1 MRRRTRK
8 RKTIII
14 HESSIHILK
23 RITALIFMCLVLCF
37 VCTVLYS
44 FFHFIIF
51 QFVSICSLFFISAL
65 LFVHYRYKKSIKYLL
80 QVFVERAQL
89 ITKDLDDNHVTIN
102 AKFVYYEDSDCDII
116 EYVPRAVN
124 KINIEDFPVRLVE
137 VLEDITKKA
146 WILVD
151 CSITR
156 TSLIM
161 KFSHEPEKR
170 LVIDS
175 DSYSY
180 LEQNRGMKIKISS
193 RVIWDL
199 EKAPTAAVLGGTGS
213 GKTSFIKYIMLSFLF
228 LNHKNEVFV
237 IDGKSAFLYSTSS
250 FNKDGHTTNTPEGA
264 MLMLDEIT
272 KIMNDRYDQ
281 INAHYDDEDDIT
293 YCEKYKDKGSYL
305 FVIDELLALMTLIQA
320 EDKLKKPADR
330 LGPQIM
336 SKILNLVV
344 KSRQVNIYCLLSGQ
358 TMSAEVLS
366 TAVRSNIGFRAILGS
381 VSPTQSMEMFN
392 MGVSLLP
399 RPLDDQFSGY
409 YWKDGMNTPMPFL
422 QPHVARG
429 FRFKSALRKLSNR
442 AA

>member
-8 RKTIII
+8 RKIII
-14 HESSIHILK
+14 HESSIHISK
-23 RITALIFMCLVLCF
+23 KIKALIFMCLVLCF
-37 VCTVLYS
+37 VCTFLYS

-51 QFVSICSLFFISAL
+51 QFVSICSLFFVPAL
-65 LFVHYRYKKSIKYLL
+65 LIAYYCYKKSIKYLL
-80 QVFVERAQL
+80 QVFVERAEL
-89 ITKDLDDNHVTIN
+89 IKNDLDSNQVTLS
-102 AKFVYYEDSDCDII
+102 AKFLYYMDSDCDII

-124 KINIEDFPVRLVE
+124 KINIDDFPVRLVE
-137 VLEDITKKA
+137 VLEDISKKP

-161 KFSHEPEKR
+161 KFTHEPEKR

-175 DSYSY
+175 DSDLGQS
-180 LEQNRGMKIKISS
+180 NDFKIKISS
-193 RVIWDL
+193 RVTWDL
-199 EKAPTAAVLGGTGS
+199 EKAPTAALLGGTGS
-213 GKTSFIKYIMLSFLF
+213 GKTSVIKYILLSFLA
-228 LNHKNEVFV
+228 LNKKNQVFV

-250 FNKDGHTTNTPEGA
+250 FNKDGHTANTPEGA
-264 MLMLDEIT
+264 MEILDELT
-272 KIMNDRYDQ
+272 NIMNDRYAQ
-281 INAHYDDEDDIT
+281 MNSNPEDEEDIT

-305 FVIDELLALMTLIQA
+305 LVFDELLALMTLVQS
-320 EDKLKKPADR
+320 EDKLKKPAER

-336 SKILNLVV
+336 AKILNLVV

-358 TMSAEVLS
+358 TLSAEVLS

-392 MGVSLLP
+392 IGVSALP

-409 YWKDGMNTPMPFL
+409 YWHDGMDIAMPFL
-422 QPHVARG
+422 QPYVARG

>member
-8 RKTIII
+8 RKIII
-14 HESSIHILK
+14 HESSIHISK
-23 RITALIFMCLVLCF
+23 KIKALIFMCLVLCF
-37 VCTVLYS
+37 VCTFLYS

-51 QFVSICSLFFISAL
+51 QFVSICSLFFVPAL
-65 LFVHYRYKKSIKYLL
+65 LIAYYCYKKSIKYLL
-80 QVFVERAQL
+80 QVFVERAEL
-89 ITKDLDDNHVTIN
+89 IKNDLDSNQVTLS
-102 AKFVYYEDSDCDII
+102 AKFLYYMDSDCDII

-124 KINIEDFPVRLVE
+124 KINIDDFPVRLVE
-137 VLEDITKKA
+137 VLEDISKKP

-161 KFSHEPEKR
+161 KFTHEPEKR

-175 DSYSY
+175 DSDLNSF
-180 LEQNRGMKIKISS
+180 LEQPKVIRISS
-193 RVIWDL
+193 RVTWDL

-213 GKTSFIKYIMLSFLF
+213 GKSSLIKYVILCFLI
-228 LNHKNEVFV
+228 LHKQNEVFV

-264 MLMLDEIT
+264 MEILDELT
-272 KIMNDRYDQ
+272 NIMNDRYAQ
-281 INAHYDDEDDIT
+281 MNSNPEDEEDIT

-305 FVIDELLALMTLIQA
+305 LVIDELLALMTLVQA

-336 SKILNLVV
+336 AKILNLVV

-358 TMSAEVLS
+358 TLSADVLS

-392 MGVSLLP
+392 IGVSALP

-409 YWKDGMNTPMPFL
+409 YWHDGMDIAMPFL
-422 QPHVARG
+422 QPYVARG

>member
-1 MRRRTRK
+1 MRK
-8 RKTIII
+8 RRIIVNKSSIII
-14 HESSIHILK
+14 SNQFK
-23 RITALIFMCLVLCF
+23 ALIFILFLLCLIF
-37 VCTVLYS
+37 ESLYLLL
-44 FFHFIIF
+44 H
-51 QFVSICSLFFISAL
+51 
-65 LFVHYRYKKSIKYLL
+65 LFVFEVIAMLFLITISFSFLFYYRYKKSIKYYL
-80 QVFVERAQL
+80 QIFCERSEL
-89 ITKDLDDNHVTIN
+89 IKKDLDDVHKTIS
-102 AKFVYYEDSDCDII
+102 AKFFYYNKSNYDLI

-124 KINIEDFPVRLVE
+124 KINIDDFPVRLVE
-137 VLEDITKKA
+137 VLEDISKKP

-161 KFSHEPEKR
+161 KFTHEPEKR

-175 DSYSY
+175 DSDLNSF
-180 LEQNRGMKIKISS
+180 LEQPKVIRISS
-193 RVIWDL
+193 RVTWDL

-213 GKTSFIKYIMLSFLF
+213 GKTSVIKYILLSFLA
-228 LNHKNEVFV
+228 LNDQNQVFV

-272 KIMNDRYDQ
+272 KIMNDRYAQ
-281 INAHYDDEDDIT
+281 MNANSDDEDDIT
-293 YCEKYKDKGSYL
+293 FCEKYKDKGAYL
-305 FVIDELLALMTLIQA
+305 FVVDELLALMALVQA

-336 SKILNLVV
+336 AKILNLVV

-358 TMSAEVLS
+358 TLSAEVLS

-392 MGVSLLP
+392 MGVSGLP

-422 QPHVARG
+422 QPHVASG

>member
-1 MRRRTRK
+1 MPRRK
-8 RKTIII
+8 RKIII
-14 HESSIHILK
+14 HESSIHISK
-23 RITALIFMCLVLCF
+23 KIKALIFMCLVLCF
-37 VCTVLYS
+37 VCTFLYS

-51 QFVSICSLFFISAL
+51 QFVSICSLFFVPAL
-65 LFVHYRYKKSIKYLL
+65 LIAYYRYKKSIKYLL

-89 ITKDLDDNHVTIN
+89 ITKDLDDNHITIN
-102 AKFVYYEDSDCDII
+102 AKFLYYKDSDCDII

-124 KINIEDFPVRLVE
+124 KINIDDFPVRIIE
-137 VLEDITKKA
+137 VLEDLSKDP
-146 WILVD
+146 WILID
-151 CSITR
+151 YSITR
-156 TSLIM
+156 TSFIM
-161 KFSHEPEKR
+161 KFSHQLEER

-175 DSYSY
+175 DSDLNSF
-180 LEQNRGMKIKISS
+180 LEKPKVIRISS
-193 RVIWDL
+193 RVTWDL

-213 GKTSFIKYIMLSFLF
+213 GKSSFIKYVILCFLI
-228 LNHKNEVFV
+228 LHEQNQVFV

-272 KIMNDRYDQ
+272 KIMNDRYSQ
-281 INAHYDDEDDIT
+281 MNANPDDEDDIT
-293 YCEKYKDKGSYL
+293 YCQKYKDKGSYL
-305 FVIDELLALMTLIQA
+305 FVIDELLALMTLVQA
-320 EDKLKKPADR
+320 EDKLKKSAER

-358 TMSAEVLS
+358 TLSAEILS

-392 MGVSLLP
+392 IGVSSLP
-399 RPLDDQFSGY
+399 RPSEEPFSGY
-409 YWKDGMNTPMPFL
+409 YWHNEMDTAMPFL
-422 QPHVARG
+422 QPYVAKG

>member
-8 RKTIII
+8 RKIII
-14 HESSIHILK
+14 HESSIHISK
-23 RITALIFMCLVLCF
+23 KIKALIFMCLVLCF
-37 VCTVLYS
+37 VCTFLYS

-51 QFVSICSLFFISAL
+51 QFVSICSLFFVPAL
-65 LFVHYRYKKSIKYLL
+65 LIAYYRYKKSIKYLL
-80 QVFVERAQL
+80 QVFVERAEL
-89 ITKDLDDNHVTIN
+89 IKNDLDSNQVTLS
-102 AKFVYYEDSDCDII
+102 AKFLYYMDSDCDII

-124 KINIEDFPVRLVE
+124 KINIDDFPVRLVE
-137 VLEDITKKA
+137 VLEDISKKP

-161 KFSHEPEKR
+161 KFTHEPEKR

-175 DSYSY
+175 DSYLGQS
-180 LEQNRGMKIKISS
+180 NDFKIKISS
-193 RVIWDL
+193 RVTWDL

-213 GKTSFIKYIMLSFLF
+213 GKTSFIKYIMLCFLF
-228 LNHKNEVFV
+228 LNDQNQVFV

-250 FNKDGHTTNTPEGA
+250 FNKDGHTANTPEGA
-264 MLMLDEIT
+264 MEILDELT
-272 KIMNDRYDQ
+272 NIMNDRYAQ
-281 INAHYDDEDDIT
+281 MNSNPEDEEDIT
-293 YCEKYKDKGSYL
+293 YCQKYKDKGSYL
-305 FVIDELLALMTLIQA
+305 LVFDELLALMTLVQS
-320 EDKLKKPADR
+320 EDKLKKPAER

-336 SKILNLVV
+336 AKILNLVV

-358 TMSAEVLS
+358 TLSAEVLS

-392 MGVSLLP
+392 IGVSGLP
-399 RPLDDQFSGY
+399 RASDEQFSGY
-409 YWKDGMNTPMPFL
+409 YWHDGMDIAMPFL
-422 QPHVARG
+422 QPYVARG

>member
-8 RKTIII
+8 RKIII
-14 HESSIHILK
+14 HESSIHISK
-23 RITALIFMCLVLCF
+23 KIKALIFMCLVLCF
-37 VCTVLYS
+37 VCTFLYS

-51 QFVSICSLFFISAL
+51 QFVSICSLFFVPAL
-65 LFVHYRYKKSIKYLL
+65 LIAYDRYKKSIKYLL
-80 QVFVERAQL
+80 QVFVERAEL
-89 ITKDLDDNHVTIN
+89 IKNDLDSNQVTLS
-102 AKFVYYEDSDCDII
+102 AKFLYYMDSDCDII

-124 KINIEDFPVRLVE
+124 KINIDDFPVRLVE
-137 VLEDITKKA
+137 VLEDISKKP

-161 KFSHEPEKR
+161 KFTHEPEKR

-175 DSYSY
+175 DSDLNSF
-180 LEQNRGMKIKISS
+180 LEQPKVIRISS
-193 RVIWDL
+193 RVTWDL

-213 GKTSFIKYIMLSFLF
+213 GKSSLIKYVILCFLI
-228 LNHKNEVFV
+228 LHKQNEVFV

-272 KIMNDRYDQ
+272 KIMNDRYSQ
-281 INAHYDDEDDIT
+281 MNANPDDEDDIT
-293 YCEKYKDKGSYL
+293 YCQKYKDKGSYL
-305 FVIDELLALMTLIQA
+305 FVIDELLALMTLVQA

-358 TMSAEVLS
+358 TLSAEILS

-392 MGVSLLP
+392 VGLSSLP
-399 RPLDDQFSGY
+399 KPSGEPYSGY
-409 YWKDGMNTPMPFL
+409 YWHNEMDTAMPFL
-422 QPHVARG
+422 QPYVAKG

>member
-8 RKTIII
+8 RKIII
-14 HESSIHILK
+14 HESSIHISK
-23 RITALIFMCLVLCF
+23 KIKALIFMCLVLCF
-37 VCTVLYS
+37 VCTFLYS

-51 QFVSICSLFFISAL
+51 QFVSICSLFFVPAL
-65 LFVHYRYKKSIKYLL
+65 LIAYDRYKKSIKYLL
-80 QVFVERAQL
+80 QVFVERAEL
-89 ITKDLDDNHVTIN
+89 IKNDLDSNQVTLS
-102 AKFVYYEDSDCDII
+102 AKFLYYMDSDCDII

-124 KINIEDFPVRLVE
+124 KINIDDFPVRLVE
-137 VLEDITKKA
+137 VLEDISKKP

-161 KFSHEPEKR
+161 KFTHEPEKR

-175 DSYSY
+175 DSDLNSF
-180 LEQNRGMKIKISS
+180 LEQPKVIRISS
-193 RVIWDL
+193 RVTWDL

-213 GKTSFIKYIMLSFLF
+213 GKSSLIKYVILCFLI
-228 LNHKNEVFV
+228 LHKQNEVFV

-272 KIMNDRYDQ
+272 KIMNDRYSQ
-281 INAHYDDEDDIT
+281 MNANPDDEDDIT
-293 YCEKYKDKGSYL
+293 YCQKYKDKGSYL
-305 FVIDELLALMTLIQA
+305 FVIDELLALMTLVQA
-320 EDKLKKPADR
+320 EDKLKKPAER

-358 TMSAEVLS
+358 TLSAEILS

-392 MGVSLLP
+392 IGVSSLP
-399 RPLDDQFSGY
+399 RPSEEPFSGY
-409 YWKDGMNTPMPFL
+409 YWHNEMDTAMPFL
-422 QPHVARG
+422 QPYVAKG

>member
-8 RKTIII
+8 RKIII
-14 HESSIHILK
+14 HESSIHISK
-23 RITALIFMCLVLCF
+23 KIKALIFMCLVLCF
-37 VCTVLYS
+37 VCTFLYS

-51 QFVSICSLFFISAL
+51 QFVSICSLFFVPAL
-65 LFVHYRYKKSIKYLL
+65 LIAYYRYKKSIKYLL
-80 QVFVERAQL
+80 QVFVERAEL
-89 ITKDLDDNHVTIN
+89 IKNDLDSNQVTLS
-102 AKFVYYEDSDCDII
+102 AKFLYYMDSDCDII

-124 KINIEDFPVRLVE
+124 KINIDDFPVRLVE
-137 VLEDITKKA
+137 VLEDISKKP

-161 KFSHEPEKR
+161 KFTHEPEKR

-175 DSYSY
+175 DSYLGQS
-180 LEQNRGMKIKISS
+180 NDFKIKISS
-193 RVIWDL
+193 RVTWDL

-213 GKTSFIKYIMLSFLF
+213 GKTSFIKYIMLCFLF
-228 LNHKNEVFV
+228 LNDQNQVFV

-250 FNKDGHTTNTPEGA
+250 FNKDGHTANTPEGA
-264 MLMLDEIT
+264 MEILDELT
-272 KIMNDRYDQ
+272 NIMNDRYAQ
-281 INAHYDDEDDIT
+281 MNSNPEDEEDIT
-293 YCEKYKDKGSYL
+293 YCQKYKDKGSYL
-305 FVIDELLALMTLIQA
+305 LVFDELLALMSLVQS
-320 EDKLKKPADR
+320 EDKLKKPAER

-336 SKILNLVV
+336 AKILNLVV

-358 TMSAEVLS
+358 TLSAEVLS

-392 MGVSLLP
+392 IGVSGLP
-399 RPLDDQFSGY
+399 RASDEQFSGY
-409 YWKDGMNTPMPFL
+409 YWHDGMDIAMPFL
-422 QPHVARG
+422 QPYVARG

>member
-8 RKTIII
+8 RKIII
-14 HESSIHILK
+14 HESSIHISK
-23 RITALIFMCLVLCF
+23 KIKALIFMCLVLCF
-37 VCTVLYS
+37 VCTFLYS

-51 QFVSICSLFFISAL
+51 QFVSICSLFFVPAL
-65 LFVHYRYKKSIKYLL
+65 LIAYDRYKKSIKYLL
-80 QVFVERAQL
+80 QVFVERAEL
-89 ITKDLDDNHVTIN
+89 IKNDLDSNQVTLS
-102 AKFVYYEDSDCDII
+102 AKFLYYMDSDCDII

-124 KINIEDFPVRLVE
+124 KINIDDFPVRLVE
-137 VLEDITKKA
+137 VLEDISKKP

-161 KFSHEPEKR
+161 KFTHEPEKR

-175 DSYSY
+175 DSDLNSF
-180 LEQNRGMKIKISS
+180 LEQPKVIRISS
-193 RVIWDL
+193 RVTWDL

-213 GKTSFIKYIMLSFLF
+213 GKTSFIKYIMLCFLF

-272 KIMNDRYDQ
+272 KIMNDRYAQ
-281 INAHYDDEDDIT
+281 MNANSDDEDDIT

-305 FVIDELLALMTLIQA
+305 FVIDELLALMTLVQA
-320 EDKLKKPADR
+320 EDKLKKPAER

-358 TMSAEVLS
+358 TLSAEILS
-366 TAVRSNIGFRAILGS
+366 TAVRSNIGFRVILGS
-381 VSPTQSMEMFN
+381 VSPTQSME
-392 MGVSLLP
+392 
-399 RPLDDQFSGY
+399 
-409 YWKDGMNTPMPFL
+409 
-422 QPHVARG
+422 
-429 FRFKSALRKLSNR
+429 
-442 AA
+442 

>member
-8 RKTIII
+8 RKIII
-14 HESSIHILK
+14 HESSIHISK
-23 RITALIFMCLVLCF
+23 KIKALIFMCLVLCF
-37 VCTVLYS
+37 VCTFLYS

-51 QFVSICSLFFISAL
+51 QFVSICSLFFVPAL
-65 LFVHYRYKKSIKYLL
+65 LIAYDRYKKSIKYLL
-80 QVFVERAQL
+80 QVFVERAEL
-89 ITKDLDDNHVTIN
+89 IKNDLDSNQVTLS
-102 AKFVYYEDSDCDII
+102 AKFLYYMDSDCDII

-124 KINIEDFPVRLVE
+124 KINIDDFPVRLVE
-137 VLEDITKKA
+137 VLEDISKKP

-161 KFSHEPEKR
+161 KFTHEPEKR

-175 DSYSY
+175 DSDLNSF
-180 LEQNRGMKIKISS
+180 LEQPKVIRISS
-193 RVIWDL
+193 RVTWDL

-213 GKTSFIKYIMLSFLF
+213 GKSSLIKYVILCFLI
-228 LNHKNEVFV
+228 LHKQNEVFV

-272 KIMNDRYDQ
+272 KIMNDRYSQ
-281 INAHYDDEDDIT
+281 MNANPDDEDDIT
-293 YCEKYKDKGSYL
+293 YCQKYKDKGSYL
-305 FVIDELLALMTLIQA
+305 FVIDELLALMTLVQA

-358 TMSAEVLS
+358 TLSAEILS

-392 MGVSLLP
+392 IGVSSLP
-399 RPLDDQFSGY
+399 RPSEEPFSGY
-409 YWKDGMNTPMPFL
+409 YWHNEMDTAMPFL
-422 QPHVARG
+422 QPYVAKG

>member
-8 RKTIII
+8 RKIII
-14 HESSIHILK
+14 HESSIHISK
-23 RITALIFMCLVLCF
+23 KIKALIFMCLVLCF
-37 VCTVLYS
+37 VCTFLYS

-51 QFVSICSLFFISAL
+51 QFVSICSLFFVPAL
-65 LFVHYRYKKSIKYLL
+65 LIAYYRYKKSIKYLL
-80 QVFVERAQL
+80 QVFVERAEL
-89 ITKDLDDNHVTIN
+89 IKNDLDSNQVTLS
-102 AKFVYYEDSDCDII
+102 AKFLYYMDSDCDII

-124 KINIEDFPVRLVE
+124 KIIDDFPVRLVE
-137 VLEDITKKA
+137 VLEDISKKP

-161 KFSHEPEKR
+161 KFTHEPEKR

-175 DSYSY
+175 DSYLGQS
-180 LEQNRGMKIKISS
+180 NDFKIKISS
-193 RVIWDL
+193 RVTWDL

-213 GKTSFIKYIMLSFLF
+213 GKTSFIKYIMLCFLF
-228 LNHKNEVFV
+228 LNDQNQVFV

-272 KIMNDRYDQ
+272 KIMNDRYSQ
-281 INAHYDDEDDIT
+281 MNANPDDEDDIT
-293 YCEKYKDKGSYL
+293 YCQKYKDKGSYL
-305 FVIDELLALMTLIQA
+305 FVIDELLALMTLVQA

-358 TMSAEVLS
+358 TLSAEILS

-392 MGVSLLP
+392 IGVSSIP
-399 RPLDDQFSGY
+399 RPSEEPFSGY
-409 YWKDGMNTPMPFL
+409 YWHNEMDTAMPFL
-422 QPHVARG
+422 QPYVAKG

>member
-1 MRRRTRK
+1 MRK
-8 RKTIII
+8 RRIIVNKSSIII
-14 HESSIHILK
+14 SNQFK
-23 RITALIFMCLVLCF
+23 ALIFILFLLCWIF
-37 VCTVLYS
+37 ESLYLLL
-44 FFHFIIF
+44 H
-51 QFVSICSLFFISAL
+51 
-65 LFVHYRYKKSIKYLL
+65 LFVFEVIAMLFLITISFSFLFYYRYKKSIKYYL
-80 QVFVERAQL
+80 QIFCERSEL
-89 ITKDLDDNHVTIN
+89 IKKDLDDDHKTIS
-102 AKFVYYEDSDCDII
+102 AKFFYYNKSNYDLI

-124 KINIEDFPVRLVE
+124 KINIDEFPLRLVE
-137 VLEDITKKA
+137 VLEDISKKP

-175 DSYSY
+175 DSDSYSY

-193 RVIWDL
+193 RVTWDL

-213 GKTSFIKYIMLSFLF
+213 GKTSFIKYIMLCFLF

-272 KIMNDRYDQ
+272 KIMNDRYAQ
-281 INAHYDDEDDIT
+281 MNANSDDEDDIT

-305 FVIDELLALMTLIQA
+305 FVIDELLALMTLVQA
-320 EDKLKKPADR
+320 EDKLKKPAER

-358 TMSAEVLS
+358 TLSAEILS
-366 TAVRSNIGFRAILGS
+366 TAVRSNIGFRVILGS

-392 MGVSLLP
+392 IGVSGLP
-399 RPLDDQFSGY
+399 RPSEEPFSGY
-409 YWKDGMNTPMPFL
+409 YWHNEMDTAMPFL
-422 QPHVARG
+422 QPYVAKG
-429 FRFKSALRKLSNR
+429 FLFKSALRKLSNR